1 MSWCR
6 LDSGY
11 VRHPKTLALCD
22 ILKDQRADGYISR
35 LWAWAAGSCE
45 AGMLPVS
52 RAPRD
57 FEGAVGWEG
66 PPGALYSALVKVGL
80 VDVVQGMAIIHDW
93 SVWNGAHLRE
103 ARHDRERKRVSYRK
117 KDPPVEDH
125 HRHTDGRTDVQEEET
140 LNAVP
145 IPKASGPLE
154 PARTKLEPAEILQ
167 VQEAWNAH
175 RGELSAWRLTSAK
188 RRRAALNLAKA
199 HPLDRIVEAIQ
210 RLASSPFATGQND
223 RGWKADPDFFLQPGR
238 LEQALEGKFDARR
251 GTKQLGV
258 HENVGTREQFDAD
271 PYFNPGGN
279 NGGTGQLANS
289 VGHRTG
295 AGGEVGCNG
304 DLALVAVGRR
314 S

>member
-11 VRHPKTLALCD
+11 VRHPKTLALCE

-140 LNAVP
+140 LNSVP
-145 IPKASGPLE
+145 IPTSSGLLK
-154 PARTKLEPAEILQ
+154 PAKSKLESVDVLQ
-167 VQEAWNAH
+167 VQETWNGN
-175 RGELSAWRLTSAK
+175 RGPLPAWRLTSDK
-188 RRRAALNLAKA
+188 RRKDAQRLAKA
-199 HPLDRIVEAIQ
+199 HPIERITEAVQ
-210 RLASSPFATGQND
+210 RLAASPFATGHSES
-223 RGWKADPDFFLQPGR
+223 GWKATPDFLLRPGK
-238 LEQALEGKFDARR
+238 LEEILEGKYDARKAVRDISR
-251 GTKQLGV
+251 GVAPPSDFT
-258 HENVGTREQFDAD
+258 EQTSLEIA
-271 PYFNPGGN
+271 
-279 NGGTGQLANS
+279 
-289 VGHRTG
+289 
-295 AGGEVGCNG
+295 
-304 DLALVAVGRR
+304 ALNAKW
-314 S
+314 SHA